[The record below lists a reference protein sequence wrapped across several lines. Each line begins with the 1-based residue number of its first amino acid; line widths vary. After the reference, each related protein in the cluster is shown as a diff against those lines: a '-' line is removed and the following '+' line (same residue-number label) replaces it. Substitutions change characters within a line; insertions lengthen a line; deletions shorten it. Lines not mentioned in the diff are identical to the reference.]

1 MEIQYSKP
9 HWLPEMDMADP
20 HAANYLILSASDI
33 QKRFTFFLSQMSQR
47 LPMYIKTS
55 WILFQMLK
63 LSPIL
68 VNL

>member
-33 QKRFTFFLSQMSQR
+33 QKRFTFFCR
-47 LPMYIKTS
+47 K
-55 WILFQMLK
+55 
-63 LSPIL
+63 
-68 VNL
+68 